1 MLTPEGIDKII
12 AVAAPTE
19 IDYVSRKWTSKPVHL
34 LVPPKPDVVL
44 VNTLQGLVDLYA
56 GDLDEVKTKGKVLI
70 HITSPTSVSIVA
82 KDVDP
87 WGRLRVYA
95 TAEYPKAVQQFPF
108 GQFID
113 PEKFII
119 AAHIG
124 FQRVKIEQ
132 DDGTMA
138 HDLDYVLKI
147 ASSISAGQTRDNIDD
162 GITQTV
168 TVKQSVALK
177 AEETLRPIVNL
188 APYRTFAEI
197 DQVVSRFIFRAHA
210 DAEGAEL
217 ALFEADGGRWR
228 LAAVQAIADW
238 LSGGKFGDSPI
249 VQ

>member
-124 FQRVKIEQ
+124 YGSLAYHSLFRCVAQQRLPPF
-132 DDGTMA
+132 DDVA
-138 HDLDYVLKI
+138 I
-147 ASSISAGQTRDNIDD
+147 QFSIRVFIW
-162 GITQTV
+162 
-168 TVKQSVALK
+168 KSV
-177 AEETLRPIVNL
+177 
-188 APYRTFAEI
+188 
-197 DQVVSRFIFRAHA
+197 
-210 DAEGAEL
+210 
-217 ALFEADGGRWR
+217 
-228 LAAVQAIADW
+228 
-238 LSGGKFGDSPI
+238 SGW
-249 VQ
+249 QCA

>member
-1 MLTPEGIDKII
+1 MSTDSDSINKIL
-12 AVAAPTE
+12 ALAAPTIHTVGDLE
-19 IDYVSRKWTSKPVHL
+19 YTNKTLNLIY
-34 LVPPKPDVVL
+34 PPSVKAVECS
-44 VNTLQGLVDLYA
+44 TLQGLVDLFINS
-56 GDLDEVKTKGKVLI
+56 LDEVKPDHVLV
-70 HITSPTSVSIVA
+70 HITSPTSVELIS
-82 KDVDP
+82 KDSDDH
-87 WGRLRVYA
+87 GKRRVWA
-95 TAEYPKAVQQFPF
+95 SSTYPKDCATFSF
-108 GQFID
+108 GQWLN
-113 PEKFII
+113 PENFII
-119 AAHIG
+119 LAQQG
-124 FQRVKIEQ
+124 FQRVKIEN
-132 DDGTMA
+132 DDGSMA

-188 APYRTFAEI
+188 APYRTFSEI

-228 LAAVQAIADW
+228 LAAVQAIAQW